1 MDQTVQ
7 ERFYLAT
14 KVSLAAELL
23 MPNAMIRATVTLL
36 CILAAVL
43 VPSLALGQQA
53 DHQAPPKKS
62 RVPRDLKADQGG
74 GIHFTKHLAVF
85 FGGIKQGSSIAAG
98 PAVSWEFKDGGY
110 FQVKAGYSVK
120 QFKLLQA
127 RYDSRPLFGKRSM
140 ISTRLRWQDAPKL
153 PLFQEGPDS
162 PDRHLTIGMTKTE
175 WSAFLRTT
183 VAPNVTVSV
192 GSGVEGYK
200 SSGKWADLE
209 EALLKLGAVPEAPGL
224 ASRPWY
230 VRSFVSAQNDT
241 RFSPEY
247 TRTGRLLEAGLY
259 HYHDMHDGTESYRRL
274 ELAAVQF
281 LPTFRTDDPT
291 ANITKPR
298 RYKGALSLF
307 ARAWYSYTGTGQDVP
322 FYLMPYLGG
331 GDYLRGYSSYRFHD
345 RNALLLGTEYR
356 YAVHKML
363 DVAVLVEG
371 GTVASEPMGL
381 SLGRLAPSVAG
392 GVRVHSKTSGLLRLD
407 VARGRDGFKIAI
419 GMSAGS

>member
-1 MDQTVQ
+1 LLYDVQ
-7 ERFYLAT
+7 MRQM
-14 KVSLAAELL
+14 AAAFVWVMALFAG
-23 MPNAMIRATVTLL
+23 PAFAFDDPPQDPQP
-36 CILAAVL
+36 A
-43 VPSLALGQQA
+43 PS
-53 DHQAPPKKS
+53 KS
-62 RVPRDLKADQGG
+62 KLRRDIHVDRGG
-74 GIHFTKHLAVF
+74 GIHFTKHFAIF

-98 PAVSWEFKDGGY
+98 PAVSWDFKDGGY
-110 FQVKAGYSVK
+110 LQIKGGYSVR
-120 QFKLLQA
+120 QFKLFQA

-162 PDRHLTIGMTKTE
+162 PNRHLTIGMTKTE

-183 VAPNVTVSV
+183 LAPHIALTV
-192 GSGVEGYK
+192 GSGAEGYK
-200 SSGKWADLE
+200 SSGRWADLE

-230 VRSFVSAQNDT
+230 VRSFVSASNDT

-259 HYHDMHDGTESYRRL
+259 HYNDFHDETWSYQRYD
-274 ELAAVQF
+274 LAAVQYI
-281 LPTFRTDDPT
+281 PTFRTDDPT
-291 ANITKPR
+291 ADVTKPR

-363 DVAVLVEG
+363 DVAVLIEG

-381 SLGRLAPSVAG
+381 SLGKLAPSVAF
-392 GVRVHSKTSGLLRLD
+392 GVRAHSKTSGLLRLD
-407 VARGRDGFKIAI
+407 VAHGRDGFKFAI
-419 GMSAGS
+419 GVSAGS